1 MEWMDKSQV
10 SQPTDRMAGLE
21 WNGLDWTGLD
31 WTGLVQYERISEYG
45 ATFDPA
51 WKKSSQEVGT
61 QVK

>member
-1 MEWMDKSQV
+1 M
-10 SQPTDRMAGLE
+10 
-21 WNGLDWTGLD
+21 D